1 MTTRRLHIPCHYAN
15 SSSTSISL
23 CFRSSSV
30 CLHNCLTII
39 FPFCF
44 ISCNHIPFLFDFL
57 QPYFPFILLYP
68 TFLFDHLPKIPIKNL
83 CKLLSTVADLHYIP
97 RHSINLFHPISKL

>member
-1 MTTRRLHIPCHYAN
+1 MTTCRLHIPCHYAN
-15 SSSTSISL
+15 SPSTSISL

-30 CLHNCLTII
+30 GLHNCLTIVFPFVLFLATI

-57 QPYFPFILLYP
+57 QPYFPFVLLYL
-68 TFLFDHLPKIPIKNL
+68 TFLFDHLPKIPIKTSVNYL
-83 CKLLSTVADLHYIP
+83 VQ
-97 RHSINLFHPISKL
+97 